1 MTIVIGAGMAGLLAA
16 AMLRNECKCVVEK
29 QSEVPNNHSAVLR
42 FRSHIVGDALN
53 IPFKKVSVMKA
64 VQEWRNPIADALAY
78 SNKTNGSY
86 TLRSIISANSSIS
99 DRYIAP
105 ADFIQQMV
113 DRVNCEFR
121 FSTEIN
127 LGMIEDW
134 NSEKTPI
141 ISTMPMPIMMK
152 ILEWKPKQEFMAT
165 SGTNIKF
172 VVEDMDAYC
181 SLYVPEPTFPGS
193 RISITGSEV
202 VVECQGDHGDIV
214 ENSRSIIQDVCNY
227 LGIAGA
233 DITSTKISRQKYS
246 KILPYDENDRKRFI
260 MWASDTWGI
269 YSLGRFATWRPGVLL
284 DDLVNDIR
292 FISRVIKNSSSIYS
306 HKKSYS

>member
-1 MTIVIGAGMAGLLAA
+1 
-16 AMLRNECKCVVEK
+16 
-29 QSEVPNNHSAVLR
+29 
-42 FRSHIVGDALN
+42 
-53 IPFKKVSVMKA
+53 
-64 VQEWRNPIADALAY
+64 
-78 SNKTNGSY
+78 
-86 TLRSIISANSSIS
+86 
-99 DRYIAP
+99 
-105 ADFIQQMV
+105 
-113 DRVNCEFR
+113 
-121 FSTEIN
+121 
-127 LGMIEDW
+127 
-134 NSEKTPI
+134 
-141 ISTMPMPIMMK
+141 
-152 ILEWKPKQEFMAT
+152 
-165 SGTNIKF
+165 
-172 VVEDMDAYC
+172 MDAYC
-181 SLYVPEPTFPGS
+181 SLYVPDPTFPGS

-214 ENSRSIIQDVCNY
+214 ENSRSIIHDVCNY